1 MRKNNSI
8 FSKIFML
15 ATLFG
20 AMIIPSGGCG
30 DKDTEKDNTSG
41 ALDRTYTV
49 NRGDLTLGVTVSG
62 TVNARKKYL
71 LRLEANMSTKL
82 LWIIDENTHVKEGDV
97 IARFDSEDLKNK
109 INDLSVEV
117 DNLEKEL
124 DVMLQDQTIQESTGA
139 ESMRTAHDRLDQAL
153 DALRKYRRYEL
164 RSSRDDLDTKI
175 QDAEVA
181 LKPDIFFCLMNVPDF
196 RKVAVFCR
204 KRVHKAE
211 IFHSACFLFVGKI
224 SEFFRASGIDTLCL
238 AVVQQ

>member
-109 INDLSVEV
+109 IKGLN
-117 DNLEKEL
+117 
-124 DVMLQDQTIQESTGA
+124 
-139 ESMRTAHDRLDQAL
+139 
-153 DALRKYRRYEL
+153 
-164 RSSRDDLDTKI
+164 
-175 QDAEVA
+175 
-181 LKPDIFFCLMNVPDF
+181 
-196 RKVAVFCR
+196 
-204 KRVHKAE
+204 
-211 IFHSACFLFVGKI
+211 
-224 SEFFRASGIDTLCL
+224 LCL
-238 AVVQQ
+238 AKQAKIIQKQAEKLQQREILEDARNAKKKNETFQFYGRKYSS